1 MTCKNKTCSRFS
13 IVFKLLFLLILYSA
27 ASSSCPTE
35 CGGIQIP
42 YPFGIGSSCYLEKSY
57 EIKCRSTTSSRKHAP
72 FLSLNSQ
79 EVEVVKISLPSEGSY
94 YTFFASYVYRLAR
107 LVPSLSFG
115 LVRVKIPI
123 TSAGCFSKRSE
134 SIESIIMNLTSSPFF
149 IDDVNSLI
157 AVGCNAKVSLTH
169 VKPNMV
175 GCDLICNTSKDHPS
189 KTIPFLDK
197 TGCSSNSLSY
207 KYADCTEN
215 KIEEEEPEC
224 DGNGCC
230 QSNGG
235 NSTTTTTTTTREE
248 HCRVAFMTDEVYTL
262 SNATRPTQLLGKGY
276 ATLTLGW
283 VIQTKNHSFL
293 SSLPCDNR
301 KEYQRNTSSTKS
313 QMKCICDKTTISNI
327 SYAHCGCTQETHIHR
342 TDAKVNV
349 DECKITPP
357 ICGEGEGYTCVNTQG
372 SYRFVADKKK
382 SILIGVGAG
391 FGVLALVGGVW
402 WLRKFLIN
410 RKITK
415 RKKMFFHRNGGL
427 LLQQELST
435 SEGRVEKT
443 RIFSSIELEKATE
456 NFSENRVLGQGGQG
470 TVYKGMLVD
479 GRTVAVKKSKVI
491 DEDKLQEFINE
502 VVILSQINHRHIV
515 KLLGC
520 CLETEVPMLIY
531 EFIVN
536 GNLFQHIHEESDD
549 YAMIWGMRLRI
560 AVDVAGALSYLH
572 TSASSPIY
580 HRDIKSTNIL
590 LDEKYRAKVADFG
603 TSRSITIDQTHW
615 TTVVSGT
622 VGYLDPEYYQSSQ
635 YTEKSDVYSFGVVL
649 AELVTGERPVI
660 KIQNTQETRS
670 LAEHFRAAIKEKRLS
685 DIMDARIKKNFLT
698 LTLEWVCSSFSSR
711 GNRICLR
718 TLVTILGR
726 LKWLRSRRKRSV

>member
-1 MTCKNKTCSRFS
+1 
-13 IVFKLLFLLILYSA
+13 
-27 ASSSCPTE
+27 
-35 CGGIQIP
+35 
-42 YPFGIGSSCYLEKSY
+42 
-57 EIKCRSTTSSRKHAP
+57 
-72 FLSLNSQ
+72 
-79 EVEVVKISLPSEGSY
+79 
-94 YTFFASYVYRLAR
+94 
-107 LVPSLSFG
+107 
-115 LVRVKIPI
+115 
-123 TSAGCFSKRSE
+123 
-134 SIESIIMNLTSSPFF
+134 MNLTSSPFF

-224 DGNGCC
+224 DGNAYTPDGCK
-230 QSNGG
+230 
-235 NSTTTTTTTTREE
+235 
-248 HCRVAFMTDEVYTL
+248 D
-262 SNATRPTQLLGKGY
+262 
-276 ATLTLGW
+276 
-283 VIQTKNHSFL
+283 
-293 SSLPCDNR
+293 
-301 KEYQRNTSSTKS
+301 
-313 QMKCICDKTTISNI
+313 
-327 SYAHCGCTQETHIHR
+327 
-342 TDAKVNV
+342 V

-372 SYRFVADKKK
+372 RFRCVADKKK
-382 SILIGVGAG
+382 AILIGVGAG

-698 LTLEWVCSSFSSR
+698 LVHYFNTLKCSANVLDSSGSLSPGFFPR
-711 GNRICLR
+711 PGSEGPPPPFLPAGSLPGSIMTNPDN
-718 TLVTILGR
+718 LVTPHR
-726 LKWLRSRRKRSV
+726 FSAAARSES